1 MAQGRQAPQLEVRN
15 LLSDG
20 GHPVGKTRVCHVV
33 FEHSIFDGRIFFK
46 EAVSLARAGYEVV
59 LLVPRLP
66 GGWLGRKREHQLT
79 DGPPFV
85 REGVRFE
92 SYPYPTWLPR
102 AFGLRHAVCRRA
114 LLASL
119 RRLQPDL
126 CHFHED
132 GITMEVAAGLKQALP
147 GTRVVFDYH
156 EFFLHRLRLT
166 HAKRRSLG
174 RFVALEDRMLA
185 AVDGLVTVSDLITQY
200 YETLTDRPVVTVMNS
215 QSART
220 FPGGAHTHPPDTMF
234 RVVHEGRMLFDR
246 GLRVLVEAARLVRSP
261 RVRFLLIGD
270 LPRAERA
277 WFEERTARDGTE
289 NMFQVTGMLP
299 YPEVPGWL
307 LRGQAGVCLIEA
319 PNGLTGAP
327 NKFFNYLR
335 FGLPVLTLE
344 HPIMGP
350 LVRRAQCGE
359 VFSRTDAARHLA
371 AAIDRLAEDSARRS
385 AMSAAAT
392 ALFTDE
398 LNWEQMEQ
406 RLFGLYDQL
415 LAGHAD

>member
-1 MAQGRQAPQLEVRN
+1 MGTQRI
-15 LLSDG
+15 
-20 GHPVGKTRVCHVV
+20 CHVV

-46 EAVSLARAGYEVV
+46 EAVSLARAGYDVV

-66 GGWLGRKREHQLT
+66 GGWLGRKREHRLAE
-79 DGPPFV
+79 DAPLV

-92 SYPYPTWLPR
+92 SYACPTWLPR
-102 AFGLRHAVCRRA
+102 AFGLRRAVCRRA
-114 LLASL
+114 ILGCL
-119 RRLQPDL
+119 RRLEPDL

-132 GITMEVAAGLKQALP
+132 GLTMEVAAEVKQVLP
-147 GTRVVFDYH
+147 RTKLVFDYH

-166 HAKRRSLG
+166 HAKRRSIG

-185 AVDGLVTVSDLITQY
+185 SVDGLATVSDLISRY
-200 YETLTDRPVVTVMNS
+200 YETLTDAPVVTVMNS

-220 FPGGAHTHPPDTMF
+220 FPAGAHVHPPDTTF

-261 RVRFLLIGD
+261 RVQFLLVGD

-277 WFEERTARDGTE
+277 WFEAQTAQDGTE
-289 NMFQVTGMLP
+289 GRFQVTGMVP

-307 LRGQAGVCLIEA
+307 LRGQAGVCLIQA

-359 VFSRTDAARHLA
+359 VFSRVDAARALA
-371 AAIDRLAEDSARRS
+371 AAIDRLAEDPARLS
-385 AMSAAAT
+385 GMSDAAT
-392 ALFTDE
+392 RLFTEE
-398 LNWEQMEQ
+398 LNWERMEE
-406 RLFGLYDQL
+406 RLLGLYHQV

>member
-1 MAQGRQAPQLEVRN
+1 MR
-15 LLSDG
+15 DG
-20 GHPVGKTRVCHVV
+20 DRPVGKQRVCHVV
-33 FEHSIFDGRIFFK
+33 FEHSVFDGRIFFK
-46 EAVSLARAGYEVV
+46 EAVSLARAGYDVT
-59 LLVPRLP
+59 LLVPMLP
-66 GGWLGRKREHQLT
+66 GGWLGRKREHRLT
-79 DGPPFV
+79 AGAPLV
-85 REGVRFE
+85 RDGVRFE
-92 SYPYPTWLPR
+92 SYPYPKWLPR
-102 AFGLRHAVCRRA
+102 AFGLRHAACRRA
-114 LLASL
+114 ILDRL

-132 GITMEVAAGLKQALP
+132 GLTMEVAAEVKRALP
-147 GTRVVFDYH
+147 RTRLVFDYH

-166 HAKRRSLG
+166 HAKRRSIG

-185 AVDGLVTVSDLITQY
+185 SVDGLVTVSDLISRY
-200 YETLTDRPVVTVMNS
+200 YETLTDRPVATVMNS

-220 FPGGAHTHPPDTMF
+220 FPAGAHAHPPDALF

-261 RVRFLLIGD
+261 RVRFLLVGD

-277 WFEERTARDGTE
+277 WFEAQTARDGTQDR
-289 NMFQVTGMLP
+289 FQVTGMVP

-350 LVRRAQCGE
+350 LVRQARCGE
-359 VFSRTDAARHLA
+359 VFSRADAARQLA
-371 AAIDRLAEDSARRS
+371 AAIDRLAEDAAQLG
-385 AMSAAAT
+385 AMSDAAT
-392 ALFTDE
+392 RLFTEE
-398 LNWEQMEQ
+398 LNWERMEQ
-406 RLFGLYDQL
+406 RLLALYDQV
-415 LAGHAD
+415 LADHAD

>member
-1 MAQGRQAPQLEVRN
+1 M
-15 LLSDG
+15 
-20 GHPVGKTRVCHVV
+20 GKRRVCHVV

-46 EAVSLARAGYEVV
+46 EAVSLARAGYDVV

-79 DGPPFV
+79 DGARVRSRGRPV
-85 REGVRFE
+85 RE
-92 SYPYPTWLPR
+92 LPLPQVAAAR
-102 AFGLRHAVCRRA
+102 LRPAPRRVPPRHPRQQ
-114 LLASL
+114 L

-132 GITMEVAAGLKQALP
+132 GITMEVAAVVKQALP
-147 GTRVVFDYH
+147 RTRLVFDYH

-166 HAKRRSLG
+166 HAKRRSIG

-185 AVDGLVTVSDLITQY
+185 SVDGLVTVSDMITQY
-200 YETLTDRPVVTVMNS
+200 YETLTDKPVATVMNS

-220 FPGGAHTHPPDTMF
+220 FPAGAHAQPPDATF

-246 GLRVLVEAARLVRSP
+246 GLRILVEAARLVRSP
-261 RVRFLLIGD
+261 RVRFLLVGD

-277 WFEERTARDGTE
+277 WFEARTARDGTE
-289 NMFQVTGMLP
+289 QRFQVTGMVP

-350 LVRRAQCGE
+350 LVRRAGCGV
-359 VFSRTDAARHLA
+359 VFSRNDAAQHLA
-371 AAIDRLAEDSARRS
+371 AAIDRLAEDPTRLS
-385 AMSAAAT
+385 AMSDAAT
-392 ALFTDE
+392 QLFTEE
-398 LNWEQMEQ
+398 LNWERMEQ
-406 RLFGLYDQL
+406 RLLELYDQV
-415 LAGHAD
+415 LADHAD

>member
-1 MAQGRQAPQLEVRN
+1 M
-15 LLSDG
+15 
-20 GHPVGKTRVCHVV
+20 KRVCHVV

-66 GGWLGRKREHQLT
+66 GGWLGRKREHRLT
-79 DGPPFV
+79 DDAPFQ

-92 SYPYPTWLPR
+92 SYPYHKWLPR

-114 LLASL
+114 ILASL

-132 GITMEVAAGLKQALP
+132 GITMDVAADLKDALP
-147 GTRVVFDYH
+147 DTKLIFDYH
-156 EFFLHRLRLT
+156 EFFLHRLRGSE
-166 HAKRRSLG
+166 ANRRTLH
-174 RFVALEDRMLA
+174 RFVATENRVLA
-185 AVDGLVTVSDLITQY
+185 AADGLITVSDLISQY
-200 YETLTDRPVVTVMNS
+200 YHTLTDKAVVTVMNC

-220 FPGGAHTHPPDTMF
+220 FPAGEGVGPHDDSF
-234 RVVHEGRMLFDR
+234 WVVHEGRMLFDR
-246 GLRVLVEAARLVRSP
+246 GLRPLVDAARLVRSP

-277 WFEERTARDGTE
+277 WFAEQTGKDGTTGR
-289 NMFQVTGMLP
+289 FHVTGMLP
-299 YPEVPGWL
+299 YPEVPAWL
-307 LRGQAGVCLIEA
+307 RRGHAGACLIEA
-319 PNGLTGAP
+319 PNGLMGAP

-350 LVRRAQCGE
+350 IVREARCGE
-359 VFSRTDAARHLA
+359 VLPRADAAVGLA
-371 AAIDRLAEDSARRS
+371 QAIDRLATDPTRLA
-385 AMSAAAT
+385 AMSAEAT
-392 ALFTDE
+392 RLFAEE
-398 LNWEQMEQ
+398 LNWEQMER
-406 RLFGLYDQL
+406 RLLGLYQEL
-415 LAGHAD
+415 LPGHAN